1 LALLWPSFLGIRPV
15 RLMVA
20 PALFIGSILISCFLE
35 NKIEKHTCMLLQHI
49 VLIINVFLNQRHY
62 LQKLLY
68 LSVLLMATLV
78 MRECISKD
86 FNTI

>member
-1 LALLWPSFLGIRPV
+1 
-15 RLMVA
+15 
-20 PALFIGSILISCFLE
+20 
-35 NKIEKHTCMLLQHI
+35 MLLQHI